1 MKYAY
6 MITERIYVHKGK
18 SRKGHFL
25 DSCGVPTQGKLK
37 NSKHVLNLSVQ
48 NALDCLSKNF
58 NLKNFTGGT
67 CARDSLEKCVLRNPD
82 VYYISRTPLSQN
94 APSAPGSTVLQ

>member
-1 MKYAY
+1 MKYVC

-37 NSKHVLNLSVQ
+37 DFETSTKFKRPECTRLPLEELQSQ
-48 NALDCLSKNF
+48 K
-58 NLKNFTGGT
+58 FTGGA
-67 CARDSLEKCVLRNPD
+67 CARNSLEKCVLRNPD

>member
-37 NSKHVLNLSVQ
+37 DFETSTKFKRPECTRLP
-48 NALDCLSKNF
+48 
-58 NLKNFTGGT
+58 
-67 CARDSLEKCVLRNPD
+67 LEELQ
-82 VYYISRTPLSQN
+82 SQKFYRRSMRPKLPRKVR
-94 APSAPGSTVLQ
+94 PSQS